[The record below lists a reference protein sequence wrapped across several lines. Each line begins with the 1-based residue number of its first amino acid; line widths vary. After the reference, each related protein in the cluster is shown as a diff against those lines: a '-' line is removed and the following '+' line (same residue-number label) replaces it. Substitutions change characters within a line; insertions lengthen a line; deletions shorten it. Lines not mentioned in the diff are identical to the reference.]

1 MIKKQPYNITFE
13 SLYDMEAYIGK
24 EFGLSDWMTIDQESI
39 NAFAKNTEDE
49 QWIHIDPERCAKES
63 PYKKTIAH
71 GFMVLSLASK
81 LIYEV
86 MTISDLTFGLNYGF
100 DKVRFMNATV
110 VDSRIRGRF
119 SLLEFEKKDDKS
131 AKYKMKIVFEIEG
144 EEKPACVAEW
154 LGMGYTA

>member
-1 MIKKQPYNITFE
+1 MIKTQPYKTTFE

-49 QWIHIDPERCAKES
+49 QWIHIDPVRCAKES

-100 DKVRFMNATV
+100 DKVRFMNATC
-110 VDSRIRGRF
+110 
-119 SLLEFEKKDDKS
+119 LL
-131 AKYKMKIVFEIEG
+131 
-144 EEKPACVAEW
+144 
-154 LGMGYTA
+154 YTSPSPRD